1 MHVGPPG
8 DEEYQEEYPPVDS
21 GFYSVYVPDDYDYG
35 DYDEEWGTFRPDD
48 EDWAAEY
55 YRRQVPDFN
64 IHYDLDQRKWI
75 CDCAR
80 FVRTGACLHSYRYR
94 GEEIVPVSEEYL

>member
-8 DEEYQEEYPPVDS
+8 DEYEEEYPPADS
-21 GFYSVYVPDDYDYG
+21 GFYSIYQPD
-35 DYDEEWGTFRPDD
+35 DYDEEWGTFSPDD
-48 EDWAAEY
+48 GDLAAER
-55 YRRQVPDFN
+55 YRRRVPDFH
-64 IHYDLDQRKWI
+64 IYFDYEQRKWI

-80 FVRTGACLHSYRYR
+80 FVSQGACLHSYRYR